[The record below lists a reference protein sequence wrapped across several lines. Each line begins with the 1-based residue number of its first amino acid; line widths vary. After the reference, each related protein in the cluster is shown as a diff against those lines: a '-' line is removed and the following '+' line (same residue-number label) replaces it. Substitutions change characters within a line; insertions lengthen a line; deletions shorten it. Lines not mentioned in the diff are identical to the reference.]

1 MMTLSDRKAIGDHVR
16 ARESSGEFRTAI
28 EAAYVVICDIPEYQQ
43 MAAILLHQLKIE
55 ATQEAA
61 NLVLTALA
69 LGFAFGEDYG
79 QSRFADALVIGGGGA
94 A

>member
-1 MMTLSDRKAIGDHVR
+1 MVIRD
-16 ARESSGEFRTAI
+16 I
-28 EAAYVVICDIPEYQQ
+28 EEYQQ

-55 ATQEAA
+55 PTPEAA
-61 NLVLTALA
+61 NLALTSLA